1 MSRNQRKQARTT
13 VTEGVTAVL
22 AGIVRREGCR
32 FARTG
37 RQGFFFLVFSTKG
50 SNELDWECVHAVH
63 MHGGGLEDPGK
74 GEGGEKLERIVVTGA
89 EMWERGSRGCRGC
102 RGCCRCV
109 VVSWLSWLSWLSLGW
124 AE

>member
-1 MSRNQRKQARTT
+1 MRDVKGVDLHVQA
-13 VTEGVTAVL
+13 
-22 AGIVRREGCR
+22 VRGS
-32 FARTG
+32 
-37 RQGFFFLVFSTKG
+37 FFSVFSTKG

-74 GEGGEKLERIVVTGA
+74 GEAGEKLERIVVTGA

-102 RGCCRCV
+102 RRCCRCV
-109 VVSWLSWLSWLSLGW
+109 VAVVTVVAVVGW